1 MSAQIS
7 RQRVIKLKGVPSEK
21 QKEFFRSTHR
31 YTAYGGARGG
41 GKSWALRRKLV
52 LLALCYPGIRIL
64 LVRRTLSE
72 LKENHLFVLLSELDG
87 VVTYKESLKTFV
99 FPGGSILTLG
109 YCDAERDVLRYQGQ
123 EYDIIALDE
132 ATQLTELQFST
143 FKACLRGANPFPK
156 RMYLTCNPGGV
167 GHSWVKRLFIDRVY
181 NQNED
186 PNDYH
191 FIPARVYDNVSLMQK
206 DPNYVNALKSLPSAL
221 KSAWLDGDW
230 NVFEGKFFPE
240 FSKEIHTVK
249 PYFIPRAYK
258 RFVALDYGFDMLA
271 VLWIA
276 ANPNGDLTVYRELA
290 ISGLTL
296 SKAAHAVVENSF
308 DEDISYV
315 VASPDLWNRRQD
327 SGASGVYVMSCVES
341 MPPIIKA
348 DDRRI
353 PGWRALR
360 EVLSYTDEKKPR
372 LQIFSTCQELTRCL
386 ESLLYDK
393 MRPEDASSTP
403 HAITHLPEA
412 LRYGVMSHVPSGTI
426 DGSEFLPAASFFSPK
441 KADELGIF
449 AKNIA
454 QY

>member
-1 MSAQIS
+1 MSELKGS
-7 RQRVIKLKGVPSEK
+7 QRVIRLEGVPSEK
-21 QKEFFRSTHR
+21 QKEFFASKHR

-52 LLALCYPGIRIL
+52 LMALKYPGIRIL
-64 LVRRTLSE
+64 LVRRTLPE
-72 LKENHLFVLLSELDG
+72 LKENHLFTLLCELDG
-87 VVTYKESLKTFV
+87 LGKYKDSLKTFV
-99 FPGGSILTLG
+99 FPNGSVLILG

-143 FKACLRGANPFPK
+143 FKACLRGANSFPK

-167 GHSWVKRLFIDRVY
+167 GHSWVKRLFIDRAY
-181 NQNED
+181 NDGENPD
-186 PNDYH
+186 DYH
-191 FIPARVYDNVSLMQK
+191 FIPARVYDNDALVQK
-206 DPNYVNALKSLPSAL
+206 DPNYVNALKSLPTPL
-221 KSAWLDGDW
+221 RKAWLDGNW
-230 NVFEGKFFPE
+230 NVFEGQFFPE
-240 FSKEIHTVK
+240 FSKEIHTIS
-249 PYFIPRAYK
+249 PFSIPRACT

-271 VLWIA
+271 VLWFA
-276 ANPNGDLTVYRELA
+276 VFPDGELTVYRELA

-296 SKAAHAVVENSF
+296 SKAAQAVASNSLG
-308 DEDISYV
+308 EDISYV

-327 SGASGVYVMSCVES
+327 SGASGVWVMSQVDG

-353 PGWRALR
+353 PGWRAVR
-360 EVLSYTDEKKPR
+360 EVLSYDKERTPSLK
-372 LQIFSTCQELTRCL
+372 IFSTCTELCRCL
-386 ESLLYDK
+386 ESLLYDRI
-393 MRPEDASSTP
+393 RPEDASSTP

-412 LRYGVMSHVPSGTI
+412 LRYGVMSHVPSI
-426 DGSEFLPAASFFSPK
+426 SDESEFLPYTSFFSPK

-454 QY
+454 KY